1 MKQEIK
7 DYILNNKIIND
18 FISKVKDDKRGDF
31 ISHIWLI
38 ILEKDNNRIEELYY
52 KGELGKYIIG
62 IMLIQLKMT
71 NSEFNQIWKD
81 RDWVDVESVNKE
93 VEPYIEIDGSK
104 RLKIIFNTIRNV
116 RPVDQVLFR
125 MYYGIDDD
133 NNFVE
138 PKTFKE
144 IQEITGLKYHTIRKS
159 VLRTKGKIK

>member
-7 DYILNNKIIND
+7 DYILSNKIIND

-38 ILEKDNNRIEELYY
+38 ILEKDNSKIEELYN

-93 VEPYIEIDGSK
+93 VEPYVEIDGSK
-104 RLKIIFNTIRNV
+104 KLKIIFNTIRNV

-133 NNFVE
+133 NNLVE